1 MHASVIDWLE
11 KEYRNNP
18 DFVAIVDEKEKVT
31 YERYRE
37 KAVAVAAEIIGRGY
51 ASKKPVIVYMPK
63 SVAAIQS
70 FLGIAYAGC
79 FYSPIDV
86 EMPQSRV
93 TRILETLQAGLVITT
108 EEYRSQILEFGF
120 EGEII
125 IYDEANLDKYASLEK
140 RKEIIQEVLARAS
153 KTIDTD
159 VLYVFFTSGST
170 GTPKGVS
177 VTHRG
182 VIDYVEWY
190 VEHFKM
196 TSMDRVGN
204 QTPLYFDLSTG
215 DIYCSLL
222 AGACVYLIPKNLFPQ
237 PVRLLQYMKDNRI
250 SIILWVP
257 SALML
262 ISKLKAF
269 KSVDISDTLKTVTFC
284 GEVMPNKQLNIWRKF
299 LPNIKYS
306 NLYGPTETVVAST
319 YYDVER
325 EFADDESLPIG
336 FPMPNTE
343 TLILDDKDNLVTEP
357 GKSGELCIRGT
368 SLMMGY
374 YKNPEKTKEAL
385 VQNPL
390 QDAFEE
396 KIYRTGDI
404 VEYNEYGEIMYLSRK
419 DFQIKHLGHR
429 IELGEIET
437 AISSVE
443 GITSSCCLY
452 DEKHSRIVAFLD
464 INLSKEELNDKL
476 KEMLPEYML
485 PGKVVFME
493 EVPHNANGKIDR
505 VKLKEQM

>member
-1 MHASVIDWLE
+1 MHASVIEWLE
-11 KEYRNNP
+11 KEYYKNP
-18 DFVAIVDEKEKVT
+18 EHIALVDENTTVNYKQ
-31 YERYRE
+31 YRE
-37 KAVAVAAEIIGRGY
+37 KAVAIASKIIEKKY
-51 ASKKPVIVYMPK
+51 PSKKPIIVYMPK
-63 SVAAIQS
+63 SVNAIMS
-70 FLGIAYAGC
+70 FLGVAYSGC

-86 EMPQSRV
+86 EMPQSRAV
-93 TRILETLQAGLVITT
+93 RILETLQAGLAITT
-108 EEYRSQILEFGF
+108 EEYKAQLLEYGF
-120 EGEII
+120 EGEIVLF
-125 IYDEANLDKYASLEK
+125 DEAVLPDDTRA
-140 RKEIIQEVLARAS
+140 KEDISKNVLLRAY

-170 GTPKGVS
+170 GIPKGVS

-190 VEHFKM
+190 AKHYNM
-196 TSMDRVGN
+196 TSEDRVGN

-215 DIYCSLL
+215 DIYSSLVV
-222 AGACVYLIPKNLFPQ
+222 GASVYLIPKNLFPQ
-237 PVRLLQYMKDNRI
+237 PVRLLQYMKDNKI

-299 LPNIKYS
+299 LPNIKYA

-319 YYDVER
+319 YYDVGR
-325 EFADDESLPIG
+325 EFSDDESLPIG
-336 FPMPNTE
+336 FPMPNTD
-343 TLILDDKDNLVTEP
+343 TLVLDDQNRLITGP
-357 GKSGELCIRGT
+357 GASGELCIRGT

-374 YKNPEKTKEAL
+374 YRNPDKTKEAL

-390 QDAFEE
+390 QDAYEE

-404 VEYNEYGEIMYLSRK
+404 VEYNEFGEIMYLSRK

-452 DEKHSRIVAFLD
+452 DEKHSRIVAFVD
-464 INLSKEELNDKL
+464 IDLSKEELNDKL
-476 KEMLPEYML
+476 KDMLPEYML
-485 PGKVVFME
+485 PGKVVFMAD
-493 EVPHNANGKIDR
+493 VPHNANGKIDR